1 MQCSRGRDLGSGGA
15 AAGGP
20 GDTDALQGLGGL
32 FDLQRLD
39 ELIEKTRD
47 SVVETR
53 GISSDLEIDTG
64 WPHSDQFV
72 LTERIHLDPTD
83 PNVLINEMRMEDPEA
98 LTEPFAV
105 TTRYRRDRYG
115 KLYEFQCS
123 QNDRNPVDEDGN
135 TQFE

>member
-1 MQCSRGRDLGSGGA
+1 MIHEARVVPLDGRPHPGPAIKLWMGDSRGHWE
-15 AAGGP
+15 
-20 GDTDALQGLGGL
+20 GDTL
-32 FDLQRLD
+32 
-39 ELIEKTRD
+39 
-47 SVVETR
+47 VVETR

-72 LTERIHLDPTD
+72 LTERIHLDPND
-83 PNVLINEMRMEDPEA
+83 PNVLVNEMRMEDPEA
-98 LTEPFAV
+98 LAEPFEV

-123 QNDRNPVDEDGN
+123 ENDRNPVDEDGN